1 MNVSR
6 ASSPEMT
13 ITFLFWITKAP
24 GLQGGNKTLGIVEE
38 QTVFIQK
45 VLVLNAWFKSVQKFL
60 SSKTWSAPT
69 MCKIREPY
77 LQRHEMAQIQVIMN
91 SYLGNKNSPNR
102 RRLCPKCWWRY
113 CRGCGA
119 DWWDWRVVV
128 DIGFEG
134 WRGRNI
140 CEHPPIH
147 HRTNRSKFPD
157 RSRFNL
163 QESIQPEGL
172 DVFSE
177 THATHTNEQIWP

>member
-1 MNVSR
+1 MYYEH
-6 ASSPEMT
+6 PEDTM
-13 ITFLFWITKAP
+13 TFLFWTTKATRVQWWQQNSWDSWGADSFHP
-24 GLQGGNKTLGIVEE
+24 KSFGFKRLAK
-38 QTVFIQK
+38 
-45 VLVLNAWFKSVQKFL
+45 KSVQKFL
-60 SSKTWSAPT
+60 SSKTWSAPA

-140 CEHPPIH
+140 CEHPQIL
-147 HRTNRSKFPD
+147 HRTKRSKFSD

-163 QESIQPEGL
+163 QESMQPKGL

-177 THATHTNEQIWP
+177 THATHTNKQIWP